1 MKIFAIVFFGS
12 LFALGV
18 AMMRTE
24 VNRSGR
30 VIGKLQ
36 SEVEIKEARNQY
48 LQLEMVHLSGPEP
61 IQKIAQEKLHLRRTP
76 PQQIIVL
83 EN

>member
-1 MKIFAIVFFGS
+1 MKVFIVVFVLS

-30 VIGKLQ
+30 AIGNLQ

-48 LQLEMVHLSGPEP
+48 LKLELLRLSGPETVH
-61 IQKIAQEKLHLRRTP
+61 QIAQEKLHLRQTP
-76 PQQIIVL
+76 PQQVIVL
-83 EN
+83 DD

>member
-1 MKIFAIVFFGS
+1 MKVFIVVFVLS

-30 VIGKLQ
+30 AIGNLQ
-36 SEVEIKEARNQY
+36 SEVEIK
-48 LQLEMVHLSGPEP
+48 
-61 IQKIAQEKLHLRRTP
+61 
-76 PQQIIVL
+76 
-83 EN
+83 

>member
-1 MKIFAIVFFGS
+1 MKVFAIVFFGS

-30 VIGKLQ
+30 AIGRLQ

-48 LQLEMVHLSGPEP
+48 LQLEIERLSGPEM
-61 IQKIAQEKLHLRRTP
+61 IHQVAQEKLQLRRTP

-83 EN
+83 ED